1 MKKSGSGTDNFH
13 PVWRPFA
20 QQQKNLIHIFFYHF
34 KGGSGTSNTGN
45 IGWTLVEKAEKVAE
59 IIFDLDPDH
68 SDFVPIECGIQ
79 IIEGLG
85 NFLIAIN
92 SKFVLHSDMFDRFCN
107 HVDRLMI
114 QWLEWHPSVPSV
126 HLG

>member
-1 MKKSGSGTDNFH
+1 MCYSL
-13 PVWRPFA
+13 
-20 QQQKNLIHIFFYHF
+20 Q
-34 KGGSGTSNTGN
+34 GN

-59 IIFDLDPDH
+59 IIFDCDPDH
-68 SDFVPIECGIQ
+68 QDYVPIEIGIQ

-85 NFLIAIN
+85 NFLIAYN
-92 SKFVLHSDMFDRFCN
+92 SKFVLHPEKFGRLCD

-114 QWLEWHPSVPSV
+114 QWLEWHPSVPSL

>member
-1 MKKSGSGTDNFH
+1 MKIIFI
-13 PVWRPFA
+13 PVFV
-20 QQQKNLIHIFFYHF
+20 IFQ
-34 KGGSGTSNTGN
+34 GGSGTSNTGN
-45 IGWTLVEKAEKVAE
+45 IGWTLVEKAEKVVE
-59 IIFDLDPDH
+59 IIFDLNPESEDYL
-68 SDFVPIECGIQ
+68 PIEFGIQ

-92 SKFVLHSDMFDRFCN
+92 SKFVLRPEMFGRFCD